1 MSQSDL
7 SISWQRRVLLK
18 YEQILFRIIALP
30 MALMP
35 APIAYGLAVLRGD
48 YLFSLD
54 APTRKARLESL
65 KRAFGDELTP
75 STINRILR
83 DTFRLRSCERVDV
96 MRLIGDAK
104 RIEGLVSIN
113 GLENIQRSLKAGKGV
128 ILCSAHFGS
137 YESSISLLSRRGLPI
152 TFITGEDWKTAP
164 DHATSPLR
172 RIGRVFLL
180 YTPMVSH
187 HLRRKSIITSDKFSA
202 VKAAGVLQSGELV
215 FTQLDK
221 IVKRN
226 ESSRAISVEF
236 LNSERMFLPGAIT
249 LAKSSGAP
257 ILITLIRRA
266 SDWRHQILDI
276 SRPIS
281 LEGETDVCLRRCV
294 TAIESAVRERP
305 ALWRHWDRGLAI
317 WVPNQ

>member
-1 MSQSDL
+1 MPRNDL

-18 YEQILFRIIALP
+18 YEQMLFRILALP
-30 MALMP
+30 IALMP

-54 APTRKARLESL
+54 TSTREARLESL
-65 KRAFGDELTP
+65 ERAFGDELTP
-75 STINRILR
+75 LTIKRILR

-96 MRLIGDAK
+96 MRLIGDGN
-104 RIEGLVSIN
+104 RLRGLVSIN
-113 GLENIQRSLKAGKGV
+113 GLENIQQSLTIGKGV

-152 TFITGEDWKTAP
+152 TFITGEDWKATP
-164 DHATSPLR
+164 DHAISSLR
-172 RIGRVFLL
+172 KLGRVFLL

-187 HLRRKSIITSDKFSA
+187 HLRRKNIITSDRFSA
-202 VKAAGVLQSGELV
+202 VKAAKVLQNGELV

-221 IVKRN
+221 IVKRRDLT
-226 ESSRAISVEF
+226 RAISAEF
-236 LNSERMFLPGAIT
+236 LNSKRMFLPGAIA

-281 LEGETDVCLRRCV
+281 LEGETDDCLRRCMTV
-294 TAIESAVRERP
+294 IESAIRARP

-317 WVPNQ
+317 WVPDQ